1 MKIHLTK
8 AGKEHLAQCLAVPER
23 KTNFVKIA
31 YGNGENAGEEATQLS
46 NQVVEMP
53 LTDIK
58 KINDEF
64 VEITSVLNNA
74 DPEKVPNNF
83 RATELGVFIEDP
95 ENENETI
102 LFGYGYEP
110 PEEAVFIKAVT
121 DHAFTTT
128 EKVMVYVGEN
138 ENVTAII
145 NDDGTAELTQALTD
159 HVKNKDNPHNV
170 TKTQVGLGLV
180 PNVTTNDQTPT
191 FEEAEKDEELKS
203 GDKLSIQFGKLTK
216 IVKTVISHISDK
228 KNPHSITADAIGAA
242 EKKHQH
248 SAKDITT
255 GILGVERGG
264 TGVSSYEKLI
274 TKTGPVMGTYKGNA
288 NSVNFVGGN
297 QFINLGFTPS
307 AVIVGSSV
315 GFELDGAGNGTRGGL
330 ALKNHNLITE
340 RIYTD
345 YVIEANETAAY
356 NRCTKEWDDKYVAM
370 QIEENGFRVNT
381 TGIDGYCEMNN
392 KNREYYYIAF
402 RQGE

>member
-1 MKIHLTK
+1 MKIHLTT

-31 YGNGENAGEEATQLS
+31 YGNGENAGEDAVRLS

-58 KINDEF
+58 RINNEF
-64 VEITSVLNNA
+64 VEITSLLNNA
-74 DPEKVPNNF
+74 DPEKVPSSF

-95 ENENETI
+95 EDENETI

-121 DHAFTTT
+121 NHAFTTT

-145 NDDGTAELTQALTD
+145 NDDGTAEIVQALTD
-159 HVKNKDNPHNV
+159 HVEDKDNPHEV
-170 TKTQVGLGLV
+170 TKNQVGLGLV

-191 FEEAEKDEELKS
+191 FVEAEKDEELKS
-203 GDKLSIQFGKLTK
+203 GEKLTILFGKLAK
-216 IVKTVISHISDK
+216 IVKTVIAHISDK
-228 KNPHSITADAIGAA
+228 KNPHGITADSIGAA
-242 EKKHQH
+242 EKKHLH

-255 GILGVERGG
+255 GVLDVERGG
-264 TGVSSYEKLI
+264 TGVSSYGHLI
-274 TKTGPVMGTYKGNA
+274 TKIGPVMGTYKGNA
-288 NSVNFVGGN
+288 NRLNLVGGN
-297 QFINLGFTPS
+297 QFVKLGFTPA
-307 AVIVGSSV
+307 AVIVGTAV
-315 GFELDGAGNGTRGGL
+315 GFELDGAGNGTRGGI

-340 RIYTD
+340 RLYTD
-345 YVIEANETAAY
+345 YVIESNQNEAY
-356 NRCTKEWDDKYVAM
+356 NRCMREWDDKYVAM
-370 QIEENGFRVNT
+370 QIEENGFRVNS
-381 TGIDGYCEMNN
+381 TGIAGYCELNN
-392 KNREYYYIAF
+392 KNETYYYIAF